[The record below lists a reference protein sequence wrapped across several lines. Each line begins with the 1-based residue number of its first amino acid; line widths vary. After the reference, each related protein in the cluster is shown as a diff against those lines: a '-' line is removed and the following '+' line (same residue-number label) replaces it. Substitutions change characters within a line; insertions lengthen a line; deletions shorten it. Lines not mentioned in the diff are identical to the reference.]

1 MKAGRT
7 QGAQSV
13 RRAVAVLRILARGQ
27 ERGVRLAD
35 IVDESGLT
43 RPTAHRLLRVLLEEG
58 AVEQDSGSR
67 RYMIGAEVSLL
78 GLARTARFPVRAV
91 ADPYLRHL
99 ADAVGDTV
107 FLTIRNGFDSICID
121 RKTGDYP
128 IKVLALEVGARRPL
142 GVGVGGV
149 VLLAGLEP
157 AEASDVIRA
166 NVQRLEAY
174 DLTGPRLTDQVRAAR
189 ARGYAHTETGLVKGS
204 RAVAVPV
211 TAPDGTTIAAISVA
225 AVADRITAARLP
237 GLVAAMREQAARVAE
252 RLGAIAKGKARK

>member
-1 MKAGRT
+1 MKAART

-99 ADAVGDTV
+99 ADAVGDAV

-157 AEASDVIRA
+157 AEATDVIRA

-174 DLTGPRLTDQVRAAR
+174 DLTGPRLTEQVRTAR
-189 ARGYAHTETGLVKGS
+189 ARGYAFTETGLVKGS

-211 TAPDGTTIAAISVA
+211 AAPDGTTIAAISVA

>member
-1 MKAGRT
+1 MKAQRT

-13 RRAVAVLRILARGQ
+13 RRAVAILRILARGQ
-27 ERGVRLAD
+27 ERGVRLTD
-35 IVDESGLT
+35 IVEEAGLT
-43 RPTAHRLLRVLLEEG
+43 RATVHRLLRVLLEEG
-58 AVEQDSGSR
+58 AVEQDADSR

-121 RKTGDYP
+121 RKSGDYP
-128 IKVLALEVGARRPL
+128 IKVLSLEVGARRPL

-149 VLLAGLEP
+149 VLLAGLDP
-157 AEASDVIRA
+157 AEAAGVIRS
-166 NVQRLEAY
+166 NEQRLRAY
-174 DLTGPRLTDQVRAAR
+174 DLTGSRLSDQVRAAR
-189 ARGYAHTETGLVKGS
+189 SRGYAFSDQGLVKGS

-211 TAPDGTTIAAISVA
+211 VAPDGTPVAAVSVA
-225 AVADRITAARLP
+225 AIADRIGNARLP
-237 GLVAAMREQAARVAE
+237 SLVAAMQEQAARIAQRLAVVAKS
-252 RLGAIAKGKARK
+252 RRKQ